1 VESTS
6 SSASFYIDDFSI
18 SYVPPAVAE
27 RDIPSVYQA
36 LAAYFPVGAAV
47 IPADIQAEPGFLLA
61 KHFNSITSGN
71 DMKWDTTEPT
81 EGSFNFAQADAQV
94 AFAKTNNMR
103 VRGHTLV
110 WHAQTPA
117 WVFTAA
123 NGSPMTPTP
132 ENRALLIQ
140 RMQNHIQVEMT
151 HFGADVAAW
160 DVVNEMIDQSQPDG
174 LRRSPWYN
182 IIGPDY
188 IEIALRAARAASA
201 TAKLYI
207 NDYDTTNPAKR
218 DALLALVRDL
228 KSRGVPLDGV
238 GHQMHHNIEYPAV
251 QTILDAVNMFAT
263 TGVEQ
268 AVTELDYSIY
278 SGSFP
283 TPFSSYTDIPASR
296 HNMVGYSYLGF
307 IQAMKQLQGKIVS
320 LTIWGTSDDK
330 TWLTSSG
337 KVDAPLLF
345 DPSLKKKP
353 AYWALVDSLQL
364 PGADLS
370 AALAAAPATV
380 PAGQGVA
387 YTITVTNNADHDT
400 QSYQP
405 SDDDLPAASVAM
417 TMAIPSHTGF
427 QSVTAPAGWTCT
439 TPPVGG
445 SGQVRCT
452 AAQLAVGAS
461 AQLALAVAVNDC
473 ATTNGT
479 AVVASASV
487 TSTTADPNP
496 AANNSASA
504 TVQVSNPPPVI
515 TANGAL
521 DVGVECHTSYA
532 DAGASAVDACD
543 GSVAVS
549 SSSTVNVNA
558 VGTYAVTYTAADSAG
573 GQATPVVRTVRVADT
588 TAPQLGVVTVGPLG
602 NPDHR
607 IVTLTVASLVS
618 AATDSCDSGVG
629 VGSVVITKVTSDEP
643 DNGNGDGNTVND
655 VVIAAD
661 CRSVQLRVERAG
673 PLNGRVYNLTLR
685 VKDAAGNSTTKV
697 VTVTVPKDDL
707 AMPAVDDGPVLTV
720 TSACN

>member
-1 VESTS
+1 
-6 SSASFYIDDFSI
+6 
-18 SYVPPAVAE
+18 
-27 RDIPSVYQA
+27 
-36 LAAYFPVGAAV
+36 
-47 IPADIQAEPGFLLA
+47 
-61 KHFNSITSGN
+61 
-71 DMKWDTTEPT
+71 
-81 EGSFNFAQADAQV
+81 
-94 AFAKTNNMR
+94 
-103 VRGHTLV
+103 
-110 WHAQTPA
+110 
-117 WVFTAA
+117 
-123 NGSPMTPTP
+123 
-132 ENRALLIQ
+132 
-140 RMQNHIQVEMT
+140 
-151 HFGADVAAW
+151 
-160 DVVNEMIDQSQPDG
+160 
-174 LRRSPWYN
+174 
-182 IIGPDY
+182 
-188 IEIALRAARAASA
+188 
-201 TAKLYI
+201 
-207 NDYDTTNPAKR
+207 
-218 DALLALVRDL
+218 
-228 KSRGVPLDGV
+228 
-238 GHQMHHNIEYPAV
+238 MHHNIEYPAV
-251 QTILDAVNMFAT
+251 QTILDAVNMVAT

-283 TPFSSYTDIPASR
+283 TPFTSYTDIPASR

-370 AALAAAPATV
+370 AALAAAPTTV

-405 SDDDLPAASVAM
+405 SDDDLPAANVAM

-452 AAQLAVGAS
+452 VAQLAVGAS

-473 ATTNGT
+473 ATTHGA

-487 TSTTADPNP
+487 ASTTADPNP

-515 TANGAL
+515 TASGAL
-521 DVGVECHTSYA
+521 DTTVECHTSYT
-532 DAGASAVDACD
+532 DAGATAADACE

-558 VGTYAVTYTAADSAG
+558 VGTYAVTYAAADSAG
-573 GQATPVVRTVRVADT
+573 GQATTVVRTVRVADT
-588 TAPQLGVVTVGPLG
+588 TAPQLGVVTVSPLG
-602 NPDHR
+602 PPNHQ
-607 IVTLTVASLVS
+607 IVTFTVASLAS
-618 AATDSCDSGVG
+618 AASDSCDSGVG
-629 VGSVVITKVTSDEP
+629 IGSVVITKVTSDEP
-643 DNGNGDGNTVND
+643 DNGNGDGNTLND
-655 VVIAAD
+655 VIIAAD

-673 PLNGRVYNLTLR
+673 PLNGRVYNVTLR
-685 VKDAAGNSTTKV
+685 LKDAAGNSTTKV
-697 VTVTVPKDDL
+697 VKVTVPKDDL
-707 AMPAVDDGPVLTV
+707 AVPAVDDGPVLTV